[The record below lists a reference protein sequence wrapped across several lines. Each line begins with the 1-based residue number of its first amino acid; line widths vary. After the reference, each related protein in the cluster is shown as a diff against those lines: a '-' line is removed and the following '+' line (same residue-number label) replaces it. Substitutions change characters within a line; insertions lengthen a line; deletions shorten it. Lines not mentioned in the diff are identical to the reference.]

1 MSRRQQIEQMLIASP
16 EDAFLLFA
24 LAKED
29 EKTGD
34 DQQALATYQRLKQ
47 LHPDYIGLYY
57 HLGKTLERLQ
67 QEKEAWD
74 TYTEGIAIATRL
86 GESHAKNELAGAR
99 LELGD
104 EEDFI

>member
-1 MSRRQQIEQMLIASP
+1 MSRRQQIEQMLATSP
-16 EDAFLLFA
+16 QDAFLLFA
-24 LAKED
+24 LAKEE

-34 DQQALATYQRLKQ
+34 DQAALQTYQRLKK

-57 HLGKTLERLQ
+57 HLGKTQERLQ
-67 QEKEAWD
+67 QEKAAWD
-74 TYTEGIAIATRL
+74 TYTEGIAIAGRL
-86 GESHAKNELAGAR
+86 GEGHAKNELAGAR